1 MNNDITNIHDKSLL
15 IRFTKNAFLIPL
27 VKSLPKWLKP
37 NAITL
42 AGFFSV
48 LLFSY
53 FTQLSNGPFKQGYL
67 LAGIALLLYLIADN
81 IDGMHA
87 RNTNQTSPL
96 GGFLDQWLDGISALV
111 ITMSL
116 LSIAQVMHN
125 VYLVT
130 ILVMAFVN
138 MVLYYDQKNSGSF
151 YKPPFGT
158 NEFLFGIV
166 LFYFV
171 MFTFNVQIDAFCHTA
186 HLKNR
191 NFVAYITIIISL
203 IYIFKSFSKLKM
215 NFGSLVIPVAGHLA
229 VLLPY
234 LLHRIKSPEVIAI
247 MVLMVNAYFIGKML
261 LTIYP
266 LPKINPFL
274 VQIAPETPGFKA
286 ARTRGKKRNVK
297 M

>member
-15 IRFTKNAFLIPL
+15 IHYTKNVFLIPV
-27 VKSLPKWLKP
+27 VKRLPKWLKP
-37 NAITL
+37 NAITTV
-42 AGFFSV
+42 GFFSV

-53 FTQLSNGPFKQGYL
+53 FSHLATGTNKHGYL
-67 LAGIALLLYLIADN
+67 FGGIALLLYLIADN

-96 GGFLDQWLDGISALV
+96 GGFLDQWLDGISALI

-116 LSIAQVMHN
+116 LSIAHVMHN
-125 VYLVT
+125 VFLVT
-130 ILVMAFVN
+130 MLVMAFVN
-138 MVLYYDQKNSGSF
+138 MVLYCDQKNSGSF

-171 MFTFNVQIDAFCHTA
+171 MFTFEAQIDALYHAA
-186 HLKNR
+186 HIKNS
-191 NFVAYITIIISL
+191 NFIAYITIVISL
-203 IYIFKSFSKLKM
+203 TYIFKSLSKLKM
-215 NFGSLVIPVAGHLA
+215 NFGGFVVSVVSHLA

-234 LLHRIKSPEVIAI
+234 LLHKTKSPEVIAVF
-247 MVLMVNAYFIGKML
+247 VLMVNAFFIGKML

-266 LPKINPFL
+266 LPKINPLFEPL
-274 VQIAPETPGFKA
+274 APEVPGFKSVRA
-286 ARTRGKKRNVK
+286 RGKKRVSK
-297 M
+297 L